1 MAEVEFKGLDKIIAK
16 LDKMQDTSTI
26 VSAMQD
32 ACDLVEGSAKGKAP
46 KDTGAL
52 KRSITNRIEV
62 IGNEVSG
69 IVFTPLEWAP
79 YIEYGT
85 GMYAENGNGTS
96 GYWVYVGDKDYDPD
110 RKKSHKRYTLQEAKQ
125 IVAIMRS
132 KGLKAYYT
140 NGQHP
145 QPFMRPALKENE
157 QNIKKKLKEGIMSD

>member
-32 ACDLVEGSAKGKAP
+32 ACDLVEGAAKYKAP

-52 KRSITNRIEV
+52 KRSITNRVEV
-62 IGNEVSG
+62 IGNEVDG
-69 IVFTPLEWAP
+69 IVFTPVEYAP

-85 GMYAENGNGTS
+85 GLYAENGNGTS
-96 GYWVYVGDKDYDPD
+96 GYWVYVGDKDYDPN
-110 RKKSHKRYTLQEAKQ
+110 RKKSGKRYTLQEAKQ

-132 KGLKAYYT
+132 KGLEAYYT
-140 NGQHP
+140 NGMHP

>member
-32 ACDLVEGSAKGKAP
+32 ACDLVEGSAKDKAP

-52 KRSITNRIEV
+52 RRSITNRVEV
-62 IGNEVSG
+62 VGNEVSG

-85 GMYAENGNGTS
+85 GIYAENGNGRQTP
-96 GYWVYVGDKDYDPD
+96 WVYRDDKGKY
-110 RKKSHKRYTLQEAKQ
+110 HYTH
-125 IVAIMRS
+125 
-132 KGLKAYYT
+132 
-140 NGQHP
+140 GQHP

>member
-32 ACDLVEGSAKGKAP
+32 ACDLVEGSAKDKAP

-52 KRSITNRIEV
+52 RRSIANRIEV

-69 IVFTPLEWAP
+69 IVFTPLEYAP

-85 GMYAENGNGTS
+85 GIYAENGNGRQTP
-96 GYWVYVGDKDYDPD
+96 WVYKDDKGKY
-110 RKKSHKRYTLQEAKQ
+110 HYTH
-125 IVAIMRS
+125 
-132 KGLKAYYT
+132 
-140 NGQHP
+140 GQHP

>member
-1 MAEVEFKGLDKIIAK
+1 MAEVRFEGLDKIIAK

-32 ACDLVEGSAKGKAP
+32 ACDLVEGAAKYKAP

-62 IGNEVSG
+62 IGNEVDG
-69 IVFTPLEWAP
+69 IVFTPLEYAP

-85 GMYAENGNGTS
+85 GIYAENGNGTS
-96 GYWVYVGDKDYDPD
+96 GYWVYVGDKDYDPN
-110 RKKSHKRYTLQEAKQ
+110 RKKSGKRYTLQEAKQ

-132 KGLKAYYT
+132 KGLEAYYT
-140 NGQHP
+140 NGMHP

>member
-1 MAEVEFKGLDKIIAK
+1 MAEVQFKGLDKIIAK

-32 ACDLVEGSAKGKAP
+32 ACDLVEGAAKYKAP

-52 KRSITNRIEV
+52 KRSITNRVEV

-69 IVFTPLEWAP
+69 IVFTPLEYAP

-96 GYWVYVGDKDYDPD
+96 GYWVYVGDKDYDPN
-110 RKKSHKRYTLQEAKQ
+110 RKKSGKRYTLQEAKK

-140 NGQHP
+140 NGMHP

-157 QNIKKKLKEGIMSD
+157 QNVKKKLKEGIMSD

>member
-32 ACDLVEGSAKGKAP
+32 ACDLVEGAAIDKAP

-52 KRSITNRIEV
+52 KQNIKNRIEV
-62 IGNEVSG
+62 IGNEVDG
-69 IVFTPLEWAP
+69 IVFTPLEYAP

-85 GMYAENGNGTS
+85 GIYAENGNGTS
-96 GYWVYVGDKDYDPD
+96 GYWVYVGDKDYDPN
-110 RKKSHKRYTLQEAKQ
+110 RKKSGKRYTLQEAKQ

-140 NGQHP
+140 NGMHP

>member
-1 MAEVEFKGLDKIIAK
+1 MAEIEFKGLDKIIAK

-32 ACDLVEGSAKGKAP
+32 ACKLVEGAATDKAP

-52 KRSITNRIEV
+52 RRSITNRVEV

-69 IVFTPLEWAP
+69 IVFTPLEYAP

-96 GYWVYVGDKDYDPD
+96 GYWVYVGDKDYDPN
-110 RKKSHKRYTLQEAKQ
+110 RKKSGKRYTLQEAKQ

-140 NGQHP
+140 NGMHP

-157 QNIKKKLKEGIMSD
+157 QNVKKKLKEGIMSD

>member
-26 VSAMQD
+26 VSAMED
-32 ACDLVEGSAKGKAP
+32 CCDLVEGSAKDKAR
-46 KDTGAL
+46 GAL
-52 KRSITNRIEV
+52 KGSITNRIEV

-69 IVFTPLEWAP
+69 IVFTPLEYAP

-85 GMYAENGNGTS
+85 GIYAENGNGTS
-96 GYWVYVGDKDYDPD
+96 GYWVYVGDKDYDPN
-110 RKKSHKRYTLQEAKQ
+110 RKKSSKRYTLQEAKQ
-125 IVAIMRS
+125 IVAIMMS
-132 KGLKAYYT
+132 KGLEAYYT
-140 NGQHP
+140 NGMHP

>member
-32 ACDLVEGSAKGKAP
+32 CCDLVEGSAKDKAP
-46 KDTGAL
+46 LGGTGHL
-52 KRSITNRIEV
+52 RQNITNRVEV
-62 IGNEVSG
+62 VGNEVSG
-69 IVFTPLEWAP
+69 IVFTPLEYAP

-85 GMYAENGNGTS
+85 GIYAENGGTS
-96 GYWVYVGDKDYDPD
+96 GYWVYVGDKDYDPN
-110 RKKSHKRYTLQEAKQ
+110 RKKSGKRYTLQEAKQ

-140 NGQHP
+140 NGMHP

>member
-46 KDTGAL
+46 KDTEAL
-52 KRSITNRIEV
+52 RRSITNRVEV

-69 IVFTPLEWAP
+69 IVFTPLEYAP

-85 GMYAENGNGTS
+85 GLYAENGNGTS
-96 GYWVYVGDKDYDPD
+96 GYWVYVGDKDYDPN
-110 RKKSHKRYTLQEAKQ
+110 RKKSGKRYTLEEAKQ

-140 NGQHP
+140 NGMHP

>member
-1 MAEVEFKGLDKIIAK
+1 MAEIEFKGLDKIIAK

-32 ACDLVEGSAKGKAP
+32 ACDLVEGAAKYKAP

-69 IVFTPLEWAP
+69 IVFTPLEYAP

-96 GYWVYVGDKDYDPD
+96 GYWVYVGDKDYDPN
-110 RKKSHKRYTLQEAKQ
+110 RKKSGKRYTLQEAKQ

-132 KGLKAYYT
+132 KGLEAYYT
-140 NGQHP
+140 NGMRP

>member
-1 MAEVEFKGLDKIIAK
+1 MAEIEFKGLDKIIAK

-32 ACDLVEGSAKGKAP
+32 CCDLVEGSAKDKAP

-52 KRSITNRIEV
+52 KRSITNRVEV
-62 IGNEVSG
+62 VGNEVSG
-69 IVFTPLEWAP
+69 IVFTPLEYAP

-85 GMYAENGNGTS
+85 GMYAENGNGRQTP
-96 GYWVYVGDKDYDPD
+96 WVYKDDKGKY
-110 RKKSHKRYTLQEAKQ
+110 HYTH
-125 IVAIMRS
+125 
-132 KGLKAYYT
+132 
-140 NGQHP
+140 GQHP

>member
-1 MAEVEFKGLDKIIAK
+1 MDFDIKFEGLDKLI
-16 LDKMQDTSTI
+16 DKIEDIGDIHEMTQ
-26 VSAMQD
+26 AMQE
-32 ACDLVEGSAKGKAP
+32 ACKLVEGAAIDKAP
-46 KDTGAL
+46 KDTGEL
-52 KRSITNRIEV
+52 RRSITNRVEV

-69 IVFTPLEWAP
+69 IVFTPLEYAP

-85 GMYAENGNGTS
+85 GMYAENGGTS
-96 GYWVYVGDKDYDPD
+96 GYWVYVGDKDYDPN
-110 RKKSHKRYTLQEAKQ
+110 RKKSGKRYTLQEAKQ

-140 NGQHP
+140 NGMHP

>member
-26 VSAMQD
+26 VSAMD
-32 ACDLVEGSAKGKAP
+32 DCCELVRGSAVDKAP

-52 KRSITNRIEV
+52 RRSITNRVEV
-62 IGNEVSG
+62 VGNEVSG
-69 IVFTPLEWAP
+69 IVFTPIEYAP

-85 GMYAENGNGTS
+85 GLYAENGNGRKTP
-96 GYWVYVGDKDYDPD
+96 WVYKDDKGKY
-110 RKKSHKRYTLQEAKQ
+110 HYTH
-125 IVAIMRS
+125 
-132 KGLKAYYT
+132 
-140 NGQHP
+140 GQHP

>member
-32 ACDLVEGSAKGKAP
+32 ACDLVEGAAKYKAP

-62 IGNEVSG
+62 IGNEVDG
-69 IVFTPLEWAP
+69 IVFTPLEYAP

-85 GMYAENGNGTS
+85 GLYAENGNGTS
-96 GYWVYVGDKDYDPD
+96 GYWVYVGDKDYDPN
-110 RKKSHKRYTLQEAKQ
+110 RKKSGKRYTLQEAKQ

-132 KGLKAYYT
+132 KGLEAYYT
-140 NGQHP
+140 NGMHP

>member
-26 VSAMQD
+26 VSAMKD
-32 ACDLVEGSAKGKAP
+32 ACDLVEGAAKYKAP

-62 IGNEVSG
+62 IGNEVDG
-69 IVFTPLEWAP
+69 IVFTPLEYAP

-132 KGLKAYYT
+132 KGLEAYYT
-140 NGQHP
+140 NGMHP

>member
-16 LDKMQDTSTI
+16 LDKMQDTSTVI
-26 VSAMQD
+26 SAMQD

-46 KDTGAL
+46 KDTEAL
-52 KRSITNRIEV
+52 RRSITNRVEV
-62 IGNEVSG
+62 IGNEVNG
-69 IVFTPLEWAP
+69 IVFTPLEYAP

-85 GMYAENGNGTS
+85 GLYAENGNGAS

-110 RKKSHKRYTLQEAKQ
+110 RKKSHKRYTLEEAKQ

-140 NGQHP
+140 NGMHP

>member
-52 KRSITNRIEV
+52 RRSITNRVEV
-62 IGNEVSG
+62 VGNEVDG
-69 IVFTPLEWAP
+69 IVFTPLECAP

-85 GMYAENGNGTS
+85 GLYAENGNGRKTP
-96 GYWVYVGDKDYDPD
+96 WVYEDDKGKY
-110 RKKSHKRYTLQEAKQ
+110 HYT
-125 IVAIMRS
+125 
-132 KGLKAYYT
+132 KGYT
-140 NGQHP
+140 ETTGHGT
-145 QPFMRPALKENE
+145 PFLRPALKENE

>member
-32 ACDLVEGSAKGKAP
+32 ACDLVEGAAKYKAP

-69 IVFTPLEWAP
+69 IVFTPLEYAP
-79 YIEYGT
+79 YQEYGT
-85 GMYAENGNGTS
+85 GLFAENGNGTS
-96 GYWVYVGDKDYDPD
+96 GYWVYVGDKDYDPN
-110 RKKSHKRYTLQEAKQ
+110 RKKSGKRYTLQEAKQ

-140 NGQHP
+140 NGMHP

>member
-1 MAEVEFKGLDKIIAK
+1 MADIEFKGLDKIIAK

-32 ACDLVEGSAKGKAP
+32 ACDLVEGAAKYKAP

-62 IGNEVSG
+62 IGNEVDG
-69 IVFTPLEWAP
+69 IVFTPVEYAP

-85 GMYAENGNGTS
+85 GLYAENGNGTS
-96 GYWVYVGDKDYDPD
+96 GYWVYVGDKDYDPN
-110 RKKSHKRYTLQEAKQ
+110 RKKSGKRYTLQEAKQ

-132 KGLKAYYT
+132 KGLEAYYT
-140 NGQHP
+140 NGMHP

>member
-32 ACDLVEGSAKGKAP
+32 ACDLVEGSAKYKAP

-52 KRSITNRIEV
+52 KRSITNRVEV
-62 IGNEVSG
+62 VGNEVSG

-85 GMYAENGNGTS
+85 GIYAENGNGRQTP
-96 GYWVYVGDKDYDPD
+96 WVYRDDKGKY
-110 RKKSHKRYTLQEAKQ
+110 HYTH
-125 IVAIMRS
+125 
-132 KGLKAYYT
+132 
-140 NGQHP
+140 GQHP

>member
-32 ACDLVEGSAKGKAP
+32 ACDLVEGSAKYKAP

-52 KRSITNRIEV
+52 KRSITNRVEV

-69 IVFTPLEWAP
+69 IVFTPLEYAP
-79 YIEYGT
+79 YQEYGT
-85 GMYAENGNGTS
+85 GLFAENGNGRKTP
-96 GYWVYVGDKDYDPD
+96 WVYKDDKGKY
-110 RKKSHKRYTLQEAKQ
+110 HYTH
-125 IVAIMRS
+125 
-132 KGLKAYYT
+132 
-140 NGQHP
+140 GQHP

>member
-32 ACDLVEGSAKGKAP
+32 ACNLVEGAAKYKAP

-52 KRSITNRIEV
+52 RRSITSKIEV
-62 IGNEVSG
+62 NGSEIDG
-69 IVFTPLEWAP
+69 IVFTPLEYAP
-79 YIEYGT
+79 YVEYGT
-85 GMYAENGNGTS
+85 GLFAENGNGRQTP
-96 GYWVYVGDKDYDPD
+96 WVYRDDKGDY
-110 RKKSHKRYTLQEAKQ
+110 HYTH
-125 IVAIMRS
+125 
-132 KGLKAYYT
+132 
-140 NGQHP
+140 GQHP

>member
-32 ACDLVEGSAKGKAP
+32 ACDLVEGSAEYKAP

-52 KRSITNRIEV
+52 KRSITNRVEV

-69 IVFTPLEWAP
+69 IVFTPLEYAP

-132 KGLKAYYT
+132 KGLEAYYT
-140 NGQHP
+140 NGMHP

>member
-1 MAEVEFKGLDKIIAK
+1 MADIEFEGLDKIIAK

-32 ACDLVEGSAKGKAP
+32 ACKLVEGAATDKAP

-52 KRSITNRIEV
+52 RRSITNRVEV
-62 IGNEVSG
+62 VGNEVNG
-69 IVFTPLEWAP
+69 IVFTPLEYAP

-85 GMYAENGNGTS
+85 GIYAENGGTS
-96 GYWVYVGDKDYDPD
+96 GYWVYVGDKDYDPN
-110 RKKSHKRYTLQEAKQ
+110 RKKSGKRYTLQEAKK

-132 KGLKAYYT
+132 KGIEAYYT

-145 QPFMRPALKENE
+145 QPFLRPALNENKDEIIQIIKEA
-157 QNIKKKLKEGIMSD
+157 LG

>member
-32 ACDLVEGSAKGKAP
+32 ACDLVEGAAKYKAP

-62 IGNEVSG
+62 IGNEVDG
-69 IVFTPLEWAP
+69 IVFTPVEYAP

-85 GMYAENGNGTS
+85 GLYAENGNGTS
-96 GYWVYVGDKDYDPD
+96 GYWVYVGDKDYDPN
-110 RKKSHKRYTLQEAKQ
+110 RKKSGKRYTLQEAKQ

-132 KGLKAYYT
+132 KGLEAYYT
-140 NGQHP
+140 NGMHP

>member
-32 ACDLVEGSAKGKAP
+32 ACDLVEGAAKYKAP

-62 IGNEVSG
+62 IGNEVDG
-69 IVFTPLEWAP
+69 IVFTPIEYAP

-85 GMYAENGNGTS
+85 GIYAENGNGTS
-96 GYWVYVGDKDYDPD
+96 GYWVYVGDKDYDPN
-110 RKKSHKRYTLQEAKQ
+110 RKKSGKRYTLQEAKQ

-132 KGLKAYYT
+132 KGLEAYYT
-140 NGQHP
+140 NGMHP